1 MFINRS
7 KRRERGRAIDK
18 ERGLNRSI
26 EWNSVVTIIN
36 YIVSTCTNIICS
48 RHLIITIDD
57 DNSIG
62 SRPFAPVARISRLLR
77 QLISPRIKVKAGEE
91 DVAGRKDQTL
101 IEGPAIG
108 RFTSFLRLIN
118 RTGCRS
124 RNADGVQRRFRWW
137 ALNQSRDYL
146 FNLHP

>member
-62 SRPFAPVARISRLLR
+62 SRPFAPVVRISRLLR

-91 DVAGRKDQTL
+91 DER
-101 IEGPAIG
+101 
-108 RFTSFLRLIN
+108 
-118 RTGCRS
+118 RS
-124 RNADGVQRRFRWW
+124 RSKRSNVDRGTGNRSFHEFSPV
-137 ALNQSRDYL
+137 N
-146 FNLHP
+146 